1 MKKKYI
7 LHVVSHTHW
16 DREWYL
22 TFQQFRL
29 KLIGLMDKL
38 LDVMD
43 KNQAYRYYLL
53 DGQTVVLKDYLEI
66 RPENRKKIA
75 KYVKDGRIQVGP
87 WFVLPDEFLVSG
99 ESLIRNLLLGHSIAN
114 EFGRVLKVGYSPDA
128 FGHISQLPQ
137 ILNGFNID
145 SAVLWR
151 GFYGN
156 KSEYIWR
163 APDGS
168 QVLLIHLPKQGYTN
182 AYNIPVE
189 KELAL
194 RKIIQIKEELK
205 LRATTPHLLLMNGGD
220 HIEPQPDLPQ
230 IINLVNEKLNDSV
243 LIHSNLMEYVNK
255 IKECNPK
262 LDIVEGEFR
271 GGLQH
276 CPLLSGVI
284 STRMYL
290 KQKNEEVQTL
300 LERWAEPIS
309 AFNWMVGSS
318 YNQGAIRRAWE
329 YLLKNHPHDSIC
341 GCSIDEVHK
350 DMEARFSWVEQIAN
364 DVIDEGLKQ
373 IAEKIDRVGLKAGDS
388 LLVVFNPL
396 NWTRKELVQV
406 EVDFPVR
413 DKIENFKLYNINNEE
428 VTYQIMEVKDTF
440 RWDLRPDHAPLYM
453 PVYRFTIS
461 FVANVPACGY
471 SAYKIKPL
479 RSRNITLNYKETESD
494 EHEMENE
501 HLKVK
506 INKDGT
512 LDMLDKETNRI
523 HKNLNYFE
531 DEGDAGDE
539 YNFSPPI
546 HPYGRTRNKVLTT
559 KGTKAKI
566 KRIAKGPLFTK
577 YEIATILKLPK
588 SLTKDRQTRS
598 NRLVNTQITSFI
610 TLAKGSKRIDIETV
624 INNKA
629 MDHRL
634 QAIFPSGVNTDF
646 SFADSK
652 FDVIKRKI
660 KIPEY
665 HKNYVEK
672 PVGTYPH
679 DTFVDL
685 NNGEVGFAI
694 ISKGLPEF
702 AVKDTKDRS
711 IALTLLRCV
720 GNLSH
725 DDLLTR
731 QGHAGY
737 PITTP
742 DAQCLGKHKFKYAI
756 IPHRGDWETASIYK
770 EALNHNVPM
779 KAIQIQN
786 CAVPV
791 EDNKLP
797 RKLSFINIE
806 SDTLVVTAIKKAE
819 NMDCLIIRF
828 YNISNKKVNA
838 KVSTYV
844 PIRRACITNL
854 NEEIKGNLVITKN
867 NTISLEVGSKEI
879 VSLALWVRNNP

>member
-22 TFQQFRL
+22 TFQRFRL
-29 KLIGLMDKL
+29 KLVSLIDKL

-53 DGQTVVLKDYLEI
+53 DGQTVILKDYLEI
-66 RPENRKKIA
+66 RPENRSKIV

-114 EFGRVLKVGYSPDA
+114 EFGQVLCAASYRKVGYSPDA

-137 ILNGFNID
+137 ILNGFDID

-151 GFYGN
+151 GFYGD

-168 QVLLIHLPKQGYTN
+168 EVLLIHLSKQGYAN
-182 AYNIPVE
+182 AYNIPTE
-189 KELAL
+189 RELAL
-194 RKIIQIKEELK
+194 KKIIQIKEECK
-205 LRATTPHLLLMNGGD
+205 SRATTPHLLLMNGGD
-220 HIEPQPDLPQ
+220 HIEPQPDLPR

-243 LIHSNLMEYVNK
+243 LIHSNLGEYVNK
-255 IKECNPK
+255 IKECNPQ
-262 LDIVEGEFR
+262 LDIIEGEFR

-276 CPLLSGVI
+276 CPLLAGVI

-309 AFNWMVGSS
+309 VFNWMVGGS
-318 YNQGAIRRAWE
+318 YNQGAIRRTWE

-364 DVIDEGLKQ
+364 DVTDVGLKQ
-373 IAEKIDRVGLKAGDS
+373 IAEKIDRMGLKASDS

-406 EVDFPVR
+406 EVDFPAK
-413 DKIENFKLYNINNEE
+413 DKIENFKLYDINNKEIM
-428 VTYQIMEVKDTF
+428 YQIIEVKDTF
-440 RWDLRPDHAPLYM
+440 RWDLRPDHAPLHT
-453 PVYRFTIS
+453 PVRRFTIS
-461 FVANVPACGY
+461 FMANVPACGY
-471 SAYKIKPL
+471 STYKIEPV
-479 RSRNITLNYKETESD
+479 RSKNIILNYKEMRAD
-494 EHEMENE
+494 KHDMENE
-501 HLKVK
+501 YLKVK

-512 LDMLDKETNRI
+512 LDMLDKETNKI
-523 HKNLNYFE
+523 YKNLNYLE

-539 YNFSPPI
+539 YNFSPP
-546 HPYGRTRNKVLTT
+546 TRNKVFTT
-559 KGTKAKI
+559 RDTKAKI
-566 KRIAKGPLFTK
+566 KKLAKGPLFTK
-577 YEIATILKLPK
+577 YEIATRLKLPK

-598 NRLVNTQITSFI
+598 NRLVNTQITSYI
-610 TLAKGSKRIDIETV
+610 TLTKGSKRIDIETV
-624 INNKA
+624 INNKV

-634 QAIFPSGVNTDF
+634 KVVFPSGINTDF

-652 FDVIKRKI
+652 FDVIKREI
-660 KIPEY
+660 KVPEY

-685 NNGEVGFAI
+685 SNGEVGLAI

-702 AVKDTKDRS
+702 AVKNTRDRS
-711 IALTLLRCV
+711 ITLTLLRCV
-720 GNLSH
+720 GNLSR
-725 DDLLTR
+725 DDLITR

-737 PITTP
+737 PIPTP
-742 DAQCLGKHKFKYAI
+742 DAQCLGKYKFKYAI
-756 IPHRGDWETASIYK
+756 MPHRGDWETASIYK
-770 EALNHNVPM
+770 EALNHNIPM

-791 EDNKLP
+791 KDNKLP
-797 RKLSFINIE
+797 RKLSFINVE
-806 SDTLVVTAIKKAE
+806 PNTVVVSAIKKAE

-828 YNISNKKVNA
+828 YNISNKKVSA
-838 KVSTYV
+838 KISTYV
-844 PIRRACITNL
+844 PIKRACITNL
-854 NEEIKGNLVITKN
+854 NEEIKGNLVITKSN
-867 NTISLEVGSKEI
+867 KISLEVGSKKI
-879 VSLALWVRNNP
+879 VNLALWVRNNP